1 MSKGVLLFAFNNES
15 LNYVKQADYLASR
28 IRKYMDL
35 PTSIIT
41 DVDVTEE
48 YANFDKVIKLNGVS
62 MQNSRKYNDGS
73 LHNRFLNFRNS
84 GRETSYDL
92 TPYKETLVMDTDFI
106 ICNDKLAN
114 AFTSTHDFQCYKS
127 SSHVGHRNSIPE
139 FDNISDTSIDF
150 YWATVLFFRKTPLNK
165 IFFDLVKHI
174 KENYLHYRN
183 VYQFKNT
190 MYRNDFA
197 FSIAIHIMNGFQKGD
212 FATELPGK
220 NLFALDKDILVDIKD
235 DALQILVEKQNRL
248 GEYTGV
254 KVSGSNVHIMNKFS
268 LERVIN
274 DN

>member
-1 MSKGVLLFAFNNES
+1 
-15 LNYVKQADYLASR
+15 
-28 IRKYMDL
+28 
-35 PTSIIT
+35 
-41 DVDVTEE
+41 
-48 YANFDKVIKLNGVS
+48 
-62 MQNSRKYNDGS
+62 
-73 LHNRFLNFRNS
+73 
-84 GRETSYDL
+84 
-92 TPYKETLVMDTDFI
+92 
-106 ICNDKLAN
+106 
-114 AFTSTHDFQCYKS
+114 
-127 SSHVGHRNSIPE
+127 
-139 FDNISDTSIDF
+139 
-150 YWATVLFFRKTPLNK
+150 
-165 IFFDLVKHI
+165 
-174 KENYLHYRN
+174 
-183 VYQFKNT
+183 